1 MKLTGNRFK
10 KDKKTLYG
18 TFKNAFEGI
27 SYTYNTEMNFKSH
40 IISTVAVL
48 LGSYILE
55 VSLFEL
61 IVCLLLIGLVM
72 TLELINT
79 AIEVVVDMVEPN
91 FNPLAKV
98 AKDVAAGAVLMM
110 SMTSFVIGL
119 IVFVPKILIYV
130 GLV

>member
-27 SYTYNTEMNFKSH
+27 SYTYKTEMNFKSH

-55 VSLFEL
+55 VSVFEL

-72 TLELINT
+72 TLELVNT

-91 FNPLAKV
+91 YNPLAKV
-98 AKDVAAGAVLMM
+98 AKDVAAGAVLMV
-110 SMTSFVIGL
+110 SMTAFVIGL